1 MAAERELKLS
11 ALQLD
16 LMQAVWDAGEATVA
30 QVQQAV
36 AKRKLAYTTVATLLK
51 RLKAK
56 GLLAADRDGREL
68 VYRATVSAQHVR
80 RSMVAELVSSL
91 FRGDPNALVAH
102 LVRESEIEPGD
113 IARARK
119 LLEDS
124 SDD

>member
-51 RLKAK
+51 RLEAK
-56 GLLAADRDGREL
+56 GLLTADRDGREL
-68 VYRATVSAQHVR
+68 VYRATVDASSVR
-80 RSMVAELVSSL
+80 RSMVADLVDSL
-91 FRGDPNALVAH
+91 FHGDPKALVAH
-102 LVRESEIEPGD
+102 LVRETEIKPGD
-113 IARARK
+113 IERARK
-119 LLEDS
+119 LIEDKN
-124 SDD
+124 DD